1 MKEQLEKLKAELR
14 EFIELSKTVTPAKW
28 ATGDKGDMVY
38 RQPGEFCQAAGIII
52 DGRSSGISREQDQRD
67 ATFIARSR
75 NISPAMAEGL
85 LVAVEGLEY
94 VISCYDAARFEG
106 LNERLQESEYGVGTL
121 RDLVERRL
129 YYSESEAM
137 EKLDQI
143 INLWNLK

>member
-1 MKEQLEKLKAELR
+1 MKEQLEQLKAELR
-14 EFIELSKTVTPAKW
+14 EFIALSKTVTPGKW
-28 ATGDKGDMVY
+28 EQHKAPHLNRGGDGPTSIVFQCHY
-38 RQPGEFCQAAGIII
+38 RNDAA
-52 DGRSSGISREQDQRD
+52 
-67 ATFIARSR
+67 FIARSR
-75 NISPAMAEGL
+75 NTSPAVAECL